1 MALPKIL
8 VLTAQLD
15 SRRSASNVYLDISGL
30 AGKAGTQ
37 ATAVERDG
45 QTVTANLNPSWAVCV
60 RNLPVSRRRGWH
72 GS

>member
-1 MALPKIL
+1 M
-8 VLTAQLD
+8 
-15 SRRSASNVYLDISGL
+15 YLDISGL

-60 RNLPVSRRRGWH
+60 RNLPVSRRRG
-72 GS
+72 